1 MNMRERMARAMHAA
15 LYSWESLSP
24 RQQADYLAMAD
35 AALSALAEPTEA
47 MVDAAWA
54 AFKANGT
61 AKEIFRAMIGATGE
75 G

>member
-47 MVDAAWA
+47 MLRAVEFGDAEGIWC
-54 AFKANGT
+54 
-61 AKEIFRAMIGATGE
+61 AMIGAAGE